1 MPSLFQWNAFSLPPQ
16 RPGVWQRRERPA
28 EAADLEEPPEDAV
41 RASDH
46 DYVSLPDPGVVDHA
60 LEENKFLREEVDR
73 LREEMA
79 SMAFRQRFGIHR
91 FAHSDQDIR
100 FFTR

>member
-1 MPSLFQWNAFSLPPQ
+1 MPSLFAWSSPQ

-28 EAADLEEPPEDAV
+28 EVTDLEDPLEEDAFSV
-41 RASDH
+41 AGDH
-46 DYVSLPDPGVVDHA
+46 NYVSLPDPAVVD
-60 LEENKFLREEVDR
+60 LGLQENKSLREVNG

-79 SMAFRQRFGIHR
+79 SMALRQRFGIHR

-100 FFTR
+100 FFAR